1 MINDIRVGAL
11 IASSSIKRGNKKTLM
26 FIVFVLSLI
35 FMNLVFLPSMIG
47 GMMVLFTGYMQ
58 DYPFGDI
65 VIEPSGDNT
74 YINDADSVLQK
85 VRAVEGVRAATK
97 RLDVGASIEHK
108 QNVVGVTVTG
118 LLPTEEYEIS
128 RYPYIIT
135 EGDFLGDLSR
145 DEIILGAAIAGT
157 STVFGEIYDDL
168 GEARAGS
175 LVDVTYSNGVK
186 RTYKVKGIMEG
197 TFELIDL
204 NALVHYKEIE
214 DVYGLEGS
222 KATSVVVRVDKQGT
236 EEQVQDKIREAGVN
250 EQVFTWSDKSETLI
264 KQAMQSMGAIN
275 AMSKFVSLIVG
286 AALILIII
294 YINVL
299 HRKKEIGILKAVGI
313 TPRSIVLS
321 YAFLSLFYV
330 SLGILAG
337 LILYFSLML
346 YFQANP
352 VVFYET
358 MEIRPVIDPMLLI
371 QSIFTMLTLSVIAG
385 TLPAWSVSKES
396 ILKAIWG
403 R

>member
-1 MINDIRVGAL
+1 MIDDIRVGAL
-11 IASSSIKRGNKKTLM
+11 IAYSSVKRGNKKTLM

-47 GMMVLFTGYMQ
+47 GMMVLFTAYMQ
-58 DYPFGDI
+58 DYPYGDV

-85 VRAVEGVRAATK
+85 IRAVEGVKAATK

-108 QNVVGVTVTG
+108 QKVVGVTITG
-118 LLPTEEYEIS
+118 LQPTEEYEIS
-128 RYPYIIT
+128 QYPYSII
-135 EGDFLGDLSR
+135 EGDFLGELSR

-157 STVFGEIYDDL
+157 STVFGEIYDNL

-197 TFELIDL
+197 TFELVDL

-222 KATSVVVRVDKQGT
+222 KATSVVVRIDEQCTEKQI
-236 EEQVQDKIREAGVN
+236 QNKIREAGVN
-250 EQVFTWSDKSETLI
+250 EQVFTWADKSETLI
-264 KQAMQSMGAIN
+264 KQAMQSMGAIDV
-275 AMSKFVSLIVG
+275 MSKFVSLVVG

-294 YINVL
+294 YINIL
-299 HRKKEIGILKAVGI
+299 NRKKEIGILKAIGI

-321 YAFLSLFYV
+321 YGFLSMFYV
-330 SLGILAG
+330 SLGIFAG
-337 LILYFSLML
+337 LILYFALMF

-352 VVFYET
+352 VIFYET
-358 MEIRPVIDPMLLI
+358 LEIRPQIDPMLLI
-371 QSIFTMLTLSVIAG
+371 QSIVTMLTLSVIAG
-385 TLPAWSVSKES
+385 ILPAWSVSKES